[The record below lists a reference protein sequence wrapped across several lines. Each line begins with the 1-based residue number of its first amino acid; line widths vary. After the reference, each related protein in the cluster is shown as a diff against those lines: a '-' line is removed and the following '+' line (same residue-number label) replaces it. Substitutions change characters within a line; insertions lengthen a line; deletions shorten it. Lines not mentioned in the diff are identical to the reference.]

1 MLRSSR
7 TRLLLGAVAAL
18 LALLGAAAVV
28 WSPGGQPDGGDQ
40 AGEQAG
46 DAAGDAAGRDCPPGY
61 RRPRGGAE
69 PAPSAAAG
77 PEYQGVAGAEPEQAE
92 PEEAERE
99 GAGAGEAGEAPCGAR
114 KHPEPFG
121 ELAVMNGER
130 AAKSTAPFTHLRA
143 GAYAAAVAERD
154 ALLAAPD
161 PVAGT
166 DAQWTPLG
174 STPLL
179 ANEPGYDEVNGL
191 GLAELNG
198 RIQDFALVPGGT
210 TLYAAVANGGV
221 WRSDDLG
228 GSWRSVGDG
237 LPTQVVGS
245 IAWTPAGGGT
255 LVAVTGDGAFGGN
268 SLGGLG
274 VWRSTDE
281 GATWTRSA
289 GPPDGALGFK
299 AAVDPTDPSVVYAA
313 TGAGL
318 FRSTDAG
325 ATFTDVRLPTGS
337 CAGRT
342 ADAGCFFANMVTD
355 VVVQAPD
362 RFGNAGGAVLAAVG
376 WRAGAK
382 PNADGT
388 VQSPGNGLY
397 ASPDG
402 RPGTFARTGTSG
414 FAPQARIGRVELGAA
429 TGPDQNHDYVYA
441 LVQDAVR
448 FNGGAPVIDVPEEVS
463 DLTGPLPNITV
474 LNGVYVSADFGATW
488 ALMATAE
495 ALQAPTTGSAL
506 IGTAQ
511 AVARYGPGV
520 QSWYNEFILPDP
532 TRQVAGVPTRLVFGL
547 EEVWQSELTTLPLN
561 GLALFKV
568 IGRYFSGTTCLF
580 LNLEFPTCPT
590 NRQLDLSTT
599 THPDQH
605 GAVYVPEADGG
616 VTLVVGGDGGVYTQ
630 RVGPG
635 EEFDNTKW
643 GVGANRG
650 FNTLL
655 PYDAVMAKD
664 GTVWS
669 GLQDNGEMK
678 ITPEGR
684 QIQTFGGDAFFS
696 AVDPDNSDIAYEESP
711 SGRLRV
717 TTDGGRTWRSID
729 PQLQNAAFSTPFAMD
744 PGDARHLLIA
754 GRNVRETA
762 MGPDTVRESDPVVG
776 VAVENNWRTVFD
788 LGTKGKPGVAPADD
802 PLGIFVSDDP
812 QNRASAI
819 DLEGDAAYIGFCGY
833 CDTVTQGTP
842 FANGLATNVGGDRP
856 PKRLTSDG
864 WHIAAAAGLPARIVN
879 SVAIDPA
886 DPRTVYVALG
896 GYARKWA
903 PPGAV
908 GDDVSRV
915 GSGHVFKSTDAG
927 ETFRDISGNLPDVP
941 ASWVEL
947 RGGQLLLATDVGVFA
962 SADTDGSRW
971 SVLGRGLPTA
981 PVSTVRLAPH
991 NSDIVVVAS
1000 YGRGVWTYRF
1010 PPGVPGSA
1018 APLPVTGDLERPRVT
1033 PPTGAPAGLLP
1044 TGLALALA
1052 AAAALAL
1059 RRRGR
1064 SVEGAPPV
1072 TGRGGG

>member
-7 TRLLLGAVAAL
+7 IRLVVGSVVAAVALVAT
-18 LALLGAAAVV
+18 
-28 WSPGGQPDGGDQ
+28 
-40 AGEQAG
+40 
-46 DAAGDAAGRDCPPGY
+46 AAGVWLAESATDHGAGPACPPGY
-61 RRPRGGAE
+61 TVAGEEEGEEAQEAGREAGRGGERGGEDGAGRE
-69 PAPSAAAG
+69 AAAC
-77 PEYQGVAGAEPEQAE
+77 V
-92 PEEAERE
+92 
-99 GAGAGEAGEAPCGAR
+99 AR
-114 KHPEPFG
+114 KHPEGFA

-130 AAKSTAPFTHLRA
+130 AARSSAPFTHLRP
-143 GAYAAAVAERD
+143 GAYAAAVAERS

-161 PVAGT
+161 PVPGT
-166 DAQWTPLG
+166 DGQWTPLG

-179 ANEPGYDEVNGL
+179 ANEAGYDEVNGL

-198 RIQDFALVPGGT
+198 RIQDFALVPSSNR
-210 TLYAAVANGGV
+210 LYAAVANGGV

-228 GSWRSVGDG
+228 ASWRSVGDS

-245 IAWTPAGGGT
+245 IAWSPAGGGT

-274 VWRSTDE
+274 VWRSTDD
-281 GATWTRSA
+281 GATWTRAS
-289 GPPDGALGFK
+289 GPPDGVLGFK
-299 AAVDPTDPSVVYAA
+299 AAVDPTDPAVVYAA

-325 ATFTDVRLPTGS
+325 ASFVDVRLPTGG
-337 CAGRT
+337 CAGRS
-342 ADAGCFFANMVTD
+342 DEPGCFLANMVTD

-382 PNADGT
+382 QNEDGS

-397 ASPDG
+397 ASADG

-429 TGPDQNHDYVYA
+429 TGADQNHDYVYA

-448 FNGGAPVIDVPEEVS
+448 FNGGAPVIDAPDVVG
-463 DLTGPLPNITV
+463 DITGPLPNITV
-474 LNGVYVSADFGATW
+474 LNGIYVSADFGATW

-511 AVARYGPGV
+511 AVARYGPGI
-520 QSWYNEFILPDP
+520 QAWYNEFILPDP

-547 EEVWQSELTTLPLN
+547 EEVWQSELTSLPLN
-561 GLALFKV
+561 GVSLFKV

-580 LNLEFPTCPT
+580 LTLEFPTCPT
-590 NRQLDLSTT
+590 NRQIELSTT

-605 GAVYVPEADGG
+605 GAVYVPDGAGG

-635 EEFDNTKW
+635 EEFGNAKW
-643 GVGANRG
+643 GVGANQG

-655 PYDAVMAKD
+655 PYDAVMARD

-678 ITPEGR
+678 IQPDGR
-684 QIQTFGGDAFFS
+684 QVQTFGGDAFFS

-711 SGRLRV
+711 AGRLRV
-717 TTDGGRTWRSID
+717 TTDGGRTWKSID
-729 PQLQNAAFSTPFAMD
+729 PELVNAAFSTPYAMD
-744 PGDARHLLIA
+744 PTDARHLLIA
-754 GRNVRETA
+754 GRNVRETTA
-762 MGPDTVRESDPVVG
+762 GPDTVRLTDDVVG
-776 VAVENNWRTVFD
+776 VVTENNWATVFD
-788 LGTKGKPGVAPADD
+788 LGTRSRPGVAPPDD
-802 PLGIFVSDDP
+802 VVSGVITTGDEDP
-812 QNRASAI
+812 QNRASAL

-833 CDTVTQGTP
+833 CDTVTQGVP
-842 FANGLATNVGGDRP
+842 FGNGLATNVGGAQP
-856 PKRLTSDG
+856 PRRLTGDG
-864 WHIAAAAGLPARIVN
+864 WHIAAAAGLPSRIIN
-879 SVAIDPA
+879 SVAIDPG

-927 ETFRDISGNLPDVP
+927 ESFRDISGNLPDVP
-941 ASWVEL
+941 ANWVEL
-947 RGGQLLLATDVGVFA
+947 RNGQVLLATDVGAFA
-962 SADTDGSRW
+962 SADAEGSRW
-971 SVLGRGLPTA
+971 SVLGRGLPSA
-981 PVSTVRLAPH
+981 PVSTLRLAPQ
-991 NSDIVVVAS
+991 NSDVVVAAS

-1010 PPGVPGSA
+1010 PPGAPGA
-1018 APLPVTGDLERPRVT
+1018 APLPTTGDDDESGRVI
-1033 PPTGAPAGLLP
+1033 PATGGSPGLLPAGLAL
-1044 TGLALALA
+1044 GLAAVA
-1052 AAAALAL
+1052 AGWL
-1059 RRRGR
+1059 RRRWQ
-1064 SVEGAPPV
+1064 
-1072 TGRGGG
+1072 